1 MKKIISL
8 ILALVMIFAMGAT
21 AFAANVGS
29 LPSHDHEW
37 IMEEYDWGVMMLCA
51 DCGIVVTEYF
61 DNTGAGA
68 GAGATDGEENPNTG
82 AMSILGMA
90 ALVSAAAAC
99 TSFKRK

>member
-21 AFAANVGS
+21 VFAANVGS
-29 LPSHDHEW
+29 IPSHDHEW
-37 IMEEYDWGVMMLCA
+37 IMEEYDWGLMMLCA

-68 GAGATDGEENPNTG
+68 GATEGEENPNTG

-90 ALVSAAAAC
+90 ALVSAAAAAC

>member
-8 ILALVMIFAMGAT
+8 ILALVMVFAMGAT

-29 LPSHDHEW
+29 IPTHEHEW
-37 IMEEYDWGVMMLCA
+37 FVEEFDWGIVKTCEE
-51 DCGIVVTEYF
+51 CGLVVTEYF
-61 DNTGAGA
+61 DNDGAS
-68 GAGATDGEENPNTG
+68 EENPSTG